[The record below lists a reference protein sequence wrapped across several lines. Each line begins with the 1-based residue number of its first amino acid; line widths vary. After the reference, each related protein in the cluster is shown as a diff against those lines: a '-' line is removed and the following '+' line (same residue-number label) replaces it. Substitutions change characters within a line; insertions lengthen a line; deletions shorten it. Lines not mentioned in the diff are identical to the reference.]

1 MFAWSGEGLQDYEA
15 VLPKTLPFSKSTWLP
30 YAPDLTEA
38 KRLPL
43 FPSAGFRFTQPPRFY
58 RVVTYDLHKMTSTI
72 EKFAQLETLW
82 DKAIQS
88 PAGGRPSR

>member
-43 FPSAGFRFTQPPRFY
+43 FRSLFFSFSLP
-58 RVVTYDLHKMTSTI
+58 K
-72 EKFAQLETLW
+72 
-82 DKAIQS
+82 
-88 PAGGRPSR
+88 